1 MQFSSLNE
9 LLTFTQAIK
18 GKTFGELDFLN
29 LLSKKQDKGVLGK
42 VVETGFYGY
51 DLNNKSVS
59 DFDNLNVELKV
70 TGFIR
75 NRNGTKTAKERIS
88 LSMINYDSIVF
99 EQFNFSS
106 LLFKNKL
113 LLIIW
118 YEYLK
123 GIPYDQYVIEDFQLY
138 NMEQDIKVIEND
150 YLLIQEKV
158 KNGQAHILSEGDT
171 SYLGAATK
179 SSSSKVTR
187 TQPFSKERAK
197 PRAFSLKQGYLTGI
211 LRNPKIV
218 PDITIPTVFTIKDII
233 LKQIGPYIG
242 KSQLEIYK
250 SITQKELSGN
260 IPKQLG
266 KMISNILI
274 GKDEELSK
282 VHPLFAKTT
291 HVIKNIPVDKT
302 YYPLERLTFR
312 NIVQSDF
319 VVPWEE
325 SLWKSYFEEV
335 TFALI
340 CYEGEGKKNGE
351 RVLKEVLTISF
362 SDEDLVLLSKSF
374 EMVRQAIN
382 SKDIRKLPYP
392 GSFEGQVMEIAPRGK
407 GGDKAY
413 EDFFKNDMTKT
424 CFMIS
429 KPFLFKKIQ
438 QNL

>member
-1 MQFSSLNE
+1 
-9 LLTFTQAIK
+9 
-18 GKTFGELDFLN
+18 
-29 LLSKKQDKGVLGK
+29 
-42 VVETGFYGY
+42 
-51 DLNNKSVS
+51 
-59 DFDNLNVELKV
+59 
-70 TGFIR
+70 
-75 NRNGTKTAKERIS
+75 
-88 LSMINYDSIVF
+88 MINYDNIVF

-123 GIPYDQYVIEDFQLY
+123 GIPYGKYVIEDFQLY
-138 NMEQDIKVIEND
+138 NMEQDIKIIEND

-179 SSSSKVTR
+179 SASSKVTR

-211 LRNPKIV
+211 LRNPQY
-218 PDITIPTVFTIKDII
+218 IPEVSIPEVYSIKEIL
-233 LKQIGPYIG
+233 LKQLGSYIG
-242 KSQLEIYK
+242 KSQLEIYIT
-250 SITQKELSGN
+250 ITQKEITGN

-266 KMISNILI
+266 KMISDILI
-274 GKDEELSK
+274 GKDDELDK

-291 HVIKNIPVDKT
+291 HVIKNIPIDQN

-319 VVPWEE
+319 AVPWEE
-325 SLWKSYFEEV
+325 SSWKTYFEEV
-335 TFALI
+335 TLALI
-340 CYEGEGKKNGE
+340 CYEGKGKKNGE
-351 RVLKEVLTISF
+351 RVLKDILTISF
-362 SDEDLVLLSKSF
+362 SDEDLELLAHSF
-374 EMVRQAIN
+374 EMVRAAIHSN
-382 SKDIRKLPYP
+382 DLNILPYP
-392 GSFEGQVMEIAPRGK
+392 GSFEGLVLEIAPRGK

-413 EDFFKNDMTKT
+413 EEFFDRDMTKT

-429 KPFLFKKIQ
+429 KAFLFKKIKQ
-438 QNL
+438 QLLMHK